1 MAPDTPQIDPYLFE
15 CQCEAFRKFIE
26 EQSGS
31 PFESFASNAYIQKKE
46 GYKLKI
52 YYDGRDALAFD
63 KWKKSAIGSR
73 KIAQAVVNA
82 IEIPK
87 NNLVPWQTRYG
98 KEARPHQP
106 LCEAEKQQD
115 NLLRIERCLFAL
127 YREQQEKSS
136 FDELIDV
143 FGKTYPLLA
152 YLFFLKDY
160 SRYLPIAPTF
170 FDRAFELLGVEFKTS
185 HQCSW
190 ENYQT
195 YISLIRELKIMLAE
209 SLDPEATLLD
219 AHSFAWILAAQ
230 MWKANKTADIQ
241 VYLNLPSSERE
252 SIVKARIGQVQFRQ
266 SLIEYWS
273 TCAVTGCKEESLLR
287 ASHIKPWNKATLEER
302 LDLYNGLLLSPALD
316 ACFDSGY
323 VSFDDQGRILI
334 SERLTA
340 DDAEVLGIS
349 STMHLRRVEPK
360 HKKYLAFHREHIFSM
375 KPNKSNH
382 INKVVR

>member
-1 MAPDTPQIDPYLFE
+1 MIPDTPQIDLYRFV
-15 CQCEAFRKFIE
+15 CQCEAFEKFIE

-31 PFESFASNAYIQKKE
+31 PFVSFASNTYIQKKE

-52 YYDGRDALAFD
+52 YYDGRDALALD
-63 KWKKSAIGSR
+63 KWKKSAIGSG

-87 NNLVPWQTRYG
+87 NNLVRWQARYG
-98 KEARPHQP
+98 ETARPHQ
-106 LCEAEKQQD
+106 LLHEAEKQQES
-115 NLLRIERCLFAL
+115 LLRIEKCLFAL
-127 YREQQEKSS
+127 YREKQGKSS
-136 FDELIDV
+136 FDELIDI

-152 YLFFLKDY
+152 YLFFLKDC

-170 FDRAFELLGVEFKTS
+170 FDRAFELLGIEFKTS

-190 ENYQT
+190 ENYQA
-195 YISLIRELKIMLAE
+195 YISLIRELKIMLVE

-230 MWKANKTADIQ
+230 MWKANKPPDTQA
-241 VYLNLPSSERE
+241 YSNLPSSERE

-287 ASHIKPWNKATLEER
+287 ASHIKPWSKATLEEKI
-302 LDLYNGLLLSPALD
+302 DLYNGLLLSPALD
-316 ACFDSGY
+316 VCFDSGY
-323 VSFDDQGRILI
+323 VSFDDEGRILI

-340 DDAEVLGIS
+340 DDAKALEINSKMCLRRAGAQEVFGIS
-349 STMHLRRVEPK
+349 P
-360 HKKYLAFHREHIFSM
+360 
-375 KPNKSNH
+375 
-382 INKVVR
+382 

>member
-1 MAPDTPQIDPYLFE
+1 MALDTPRIDPYRFE

-31 PFESFASNAYIQKKE
+31 PFVSFASNTYIQKKE

-52 YYDGRDALAFD
+52 YYDGRDALALD
-63 KWKKSAIGSR
+63 KWKKSAIGSG
-73 KIAQAVVNA
+73 KIAQAVRKA

-87 NNLVPWQTRYG
+87 NNLVPWQPRYG
-98 KEARPHQP
+98 ETARPHQP
-106 LCEAEKQQD
+106 LYEAEKQQD
-115 NLLRIERCLFAL
+115 TLLRVEGWLFAL

-136 FDELIDV
+136 FDELIDL

-152 YLFFLKDY
+152 YLFFLKDC

-209 SLDPEATLLD
+209 NLDPEATLLD
-219 AHSFAWILAAQ
+219 AHSFAWILAVQ
-230 MWKANKTADIQ
+230 MWKANKTANIQ
-241 VYLNLPSSERE
+241 EHSSSERE
-252 SIVKARIGQVQFRQ
+252 ALVKARIGQVQFRQ

-273 TCAVTGCKEESLLR
+273 ACAVTGCKDDTLLR
-287 ASHIKPWNKATLEER
+287 ASHIKPWRDATPEER
-302 LDLYNGLLLSPALD
+302 VDLYNGLLLSPALD
-316 ACFDSGY
+316 VCFDSGY
-323 VSFDDQGRILI
+323 VSFDDEGEILI
-334 SERLTA
+334 SESLTA
-340 DDAEVLGIS
+340 DDAKALGINS
-349 STMHLRRVEPK
+349 KMRLRRVEPE
-360 HKKYLAFHREHIFSM
+360 HKKYLAFHREHIHAKF
-375 KPNKSNH
+375 KE
-382 INKVVR
+382 